1 MPMTQSHADV
11 RCEWG
16 RRGIEALADY
26 CDALIIVDVLSFSTT
41 VCTAVERGATV
52 YPYRWRDESAEQ
64 FAQRRGAK
72 LAGARHEGDL
82 SLSPETMRKL
92 AGGDRVVLPSPNG
105 STLSTATESI
115 PTFAGCLR
123 NARAVAEAAASIG
136 PSVAVIPAGE
146 RWPDGNLRP
155 CLEDLLGAGAIIGCL
170 AGSRSPE
177 AQLAE
182 DAFNAA
188 ADALLQRLTDCSTG
202 RELEQRGFGHEIA
215 FAAELNASP
224 AAPQLVNGAYVD
236 RRRK

>member
-1 MPMTQSHADV
+1 M
-11 RCEWG
+11 
-16 RRGIEALADY
+16 
-26 CDALIIVDVLSFSTT
+26 
-41 VCTAVERGATV
+41 TAVERGATV

-92 AGGDRVVLPSPNG
+92 VGGDRVVLPSPNG
-105 STLSTATESI
+105 STLSTATEAI
-115 PTFAGCLR
+115 PTFAGCFR
-123 NARAVAEAAASIG
+123 NARAVAEAASEVG
-136 PSVAVIPAGE
+136 PMIAVVPAGE

-155 CLEDLLGAGAIIGCL
+155 CIEDLLGAGAVIHHL

-188 ADALLQRLTDCSTG
+188 AGALLQRLTDCSTA

-215 FAAELNASP
+215 FAAELNVSP